1 MSPWRAPTRSLGA
14 SCGSSSPPPGG
25 APQVLMCDQGV
36 ISTVF
41 PDTVAAPIFSRLD
54 VLADE
59 GAAYWT

>member
-1 MSPWRAPTRSLGA
+1 L
-14 SCGSSSPPPGG
+14 
-25 APQVLMCDQGV
+25 LMCDQGV